1 MRQIILT
8 AVLVLG
14 FGIGLASSA
23 EIKGDHLAFAV
34 ESETGTLD
42 SSACQSH
49 GGRLVNDNHRNVVI
63 KMGRLDTKLNN
74 VIYYDN
80 HPYVTYRMAISSL
93 FGTSFATG
101 LCHF

>member
-1 MRQIILT
+1 MRQIIST

-23 EIKGDHLAFAV
+23 VTKGDHLSFAAMSDAGV
-34 ESETGTLD
+34 LD
-42 SSACQSH
+42 MSACQSN

-63 KMGRLDTKLNN
+63 KMGRHDTKLNN
-74 VIYYDN
+74 VIHYDN

-93 FGTSFATG
+93 FGTSYATG